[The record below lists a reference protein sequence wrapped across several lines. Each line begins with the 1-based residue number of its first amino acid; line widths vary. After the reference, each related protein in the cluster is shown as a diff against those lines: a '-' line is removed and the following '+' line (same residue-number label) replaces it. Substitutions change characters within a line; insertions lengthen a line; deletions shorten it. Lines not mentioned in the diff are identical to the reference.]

1 MSVGDVCVM
10 LALFMVFL
18 VFTGG
23 LVMLDEFR
31 NLDDYRRNL
40 KHLVKDT
47 TPFGNSQYEDSLKA
61 EALDLLSKNAQRV
74 FNGTATHAQGLRNH
88 RSICIEYFTFGDYRE
103 KLMSTFESLIQQHHD
118 SEKTQQ

>member
-18 VFTGG
+18 VFTGV
-23 LVMLDEFR
+23 LIMLDEFR
-31 NLDDYRRNL
+31 NLDNYRNTL
-40 KHLVKDT
+40 KHLVKET
-47 TPFGNSQYEDSLKA
+47 TPLGNSQYEDSLRA
-61 EALDLLSKNAQRV
+61 EAITLLSNNAERV
-74 FNGTATHAQGLRNH
+74 SNGTTTHREGLRNH

-103 KLMSTFESLIQQHHD
+103 GLMSTFESLIQQHHD